1 MLREYS
7 LMKEDIENPR
17 SAVEYTI
24 YMTME
29 FCCVSCKKSTSNEN
43 SSVRKTKQ
51 YRLMLVS
58 NCTVCGKKKMRVIM
72 NQEASRLKIH

>member
-1 MLREYS
+1 
-7 LMKEDIENPR
+7 MKEDIENPK

-58 NCTVCGKKKMRVIM
+58 DCTVCGKKKMGVIM
-72 NQEASRLKIH
+72 NQETSRLKIH

>member
-1 MLREYS
+1 
-7 LMKEDIENPR
+7 MKEDIENPR

-72 NQEASRLKIH
+72 NQETSRLKIH

>member
-1 MLREYS
+1 
-7 LMKEDIENPR
+7 MKEDIENPR

>member
-1 MLREYS
+1 
-7 LMKEDIENPR
+7 MKEDIENPK

-24 YMTME
+24 YMAME

-58 NCTVCGKKKMRVIM
+58 NCTVCGKKKKVIM
-72 NQEASRLKIH
+72 NQETSRLKIY

>member
-58 NCTVCGKKKMRVIM
+58 NCTVCGKKKKWESLWIKKQVD
-72 NQEASRLKIH
+72 

>member
-1 MLREYS
+1 
-7 LMKEDIENPR
+7 MKEDIENPR
-17 SAVEYTI
+17 SVVEYTI

-58 NCTVCGKKKMRVIM
+58 NCTVCGKKK
-72 NQEASRLKIH
+72 NESHYESRNK

>member
-1 MLREYS
+1 
-7 LMKEDIENPR
+7 MKEDIENPK

-51 YRLMLVS
+51 YGLMLVS

-72 NQEASRLKIH
+72 NQETSRLKIH

>member
-1 MLREYS
+1 
-7 LMKEDIENPR
+7 MKEDIENPK

-72 NQEASRLKIH
+72 NQETSRLKIH